1 MGRYVDLRNFVA
13 AGVHLQEGPAIGV
26 SFHGVQEIPVDLS
39 DLVGDPLDGRSVG
52 NIPLDDLQSGPGV
65 ILKPCLGNFTGPQ
78 GDGLLTG
85 SPHKRLRNGLL
96 TDDINAGGEVLYQG
110 APIRPGGD
118 RGAEGAS
125 DTLDGIDGVFH
136 GRAIGSRGLDD
147 LDAGQLLVL
156 GGDGVLLIAVSNADI
171 DAVGRRVQGVARRG
185 LLLHKGPKPFGDVV
199 DLNVAPAGGHI
210 AADDLAVQ
218 VDVIDGPIQAPVRAG
233 NDLLEGDVGIAG
245 RGRRFLRVLSR
256 LSGRYY
262 LAVRVIGKKRLPPG
276 HTGGCQHRPLGAL
289 ILHDGGADA
298 LGGVFLDLPLEF
310 GVFVGLLAQQPVVI
324 LYILVV
330 GVRIGKA
337 ASVDVAAGIAARRFI
352 ALIVPDVGLER
363 HEQAA
368 GDFAG
373 VVGDVAHHPLDIFA
387 GDGVHLPQAGLGN
400 SVIPQGVRVCS
411 GGGAVGVGLQKAL
424 RAVTVGVAQIHAV
437 ELPPRRRGRAVGVG
451 LTVGVEPCGPE
462 VGVRHR
468 RDPHAGGLRC
478 HRRCG
483 QQRQDGQQG
492 KQQRDNSFFHR
503 ASFIKIACIPETR
516 KRAPGAEKFSE
527 PGAK

>member
-1 MGRYVDLRNFVA
+1 M
-13 AGVHLQEGPAIGV
+13 
-26 SFHGVQEIPVDLS
+26 
-39 DLVGDPLDGRSVG
+39 
-52 NIPLDDLQSGPGV
+52 
-65 ILKPCLGNFTGPQ
+65 
-78 GDGLLTG
+78 
-85 SPHKRLRNGLL
+85 
-96 TDDINAGGEVLYQG
+96 
-110 APIRPGGD
+110 
-118 RGAEGAS
+118 
-125 DTLDGIDGVFH
+125 
-136 GRAIGSRGLDD
+136 
-147 LDAGQLLVL
+147 
-156 GGDGVLLIAVSNADI
+156 
-171 DAVGRRVQGVARRG
+171 GRRVQGVARRG

-276 HTGGCQHRPLGAL
+276 HTGGGQHRPLGAL

-310 GVFVGLLAQQPVVI
+310 RILIGLLAQQPVVI

-352 ALIVPDVGLER
+352 ALIVPDVRLER
-363 HEQAA
+363 HEQGA
-368 GDFAG
+368 GDLAG
-373 VVGDVAHHPLDIFA
+373 VVGDVAHHPLDILL

-400 SVIPQGVRVCS
+400 SVIPQGVRVGP
-411 GGGAVGVGLQKAL
+411 GGGAVGVGLQKTL
-424 RAVTVGVAQIHAV
+424 RAVAVGVAQIHAV
-437 ELPPRRRGRAVGVG
+437 ELPPGRRGRAVGVG
-451 LTVGVEPCGPE
+451 LPVGIEPGGPE
-462 VGVRHR
+462 VGVFHR
-468 RDPHAGGLRC
+468 RDPHAGGFCR
-478 HRRCG
+478 HRHRWQEREHC
-483 QQRQDGQQG
+483 QQSQ
-492 KQQRDNSFFHR
+492 KQCDDSLFHMT
-503 ASFIKIACIPETR
+503 SFIKIACIPETR
-516 KRAPGAEKFSE
+516 KKAPGAEKFSE